1 MKRKS
6 IIWFIICIVF
16 VGLLAYTGAKG
27 LTISGYHVKS
37 FGESIKRGLDLKGG
51 VSIVEEIQ
59 ETNADNDAI
68 NRTIALLSSR
78 VNKLGVA
85 ETVVQKEGTKRIR
98 IEIPGESD
106 TKKVV
111 ESVAKTGKLTFVGP
125 DKVIILTGADVKD
138 SLAYLDNTGKPTV
151 SLELTTDGAKKFA
164 KATQDFLGQ
173 AISIYMDE
181 ALVSAPTVQDVISD
195 GKAVINNIKTQ
206 DEAKSIASMIKSG
219 ALPVTLKTVSAK
231 VVGPQ
236 LGIGAMSQSMKAG
249 AVGISVV
256 LLFMLVMYR
265 MLGITADIALI
276 FYITIVLGTFA
287 VIGVTLTLPGI
298 AGFLLTIG
306 MAVDANVLIFE
317 RIKEELKAGKS
328 VKSSIDAGFH
338 RAMSSILD
346 SNITTII
353 SGFVLY
359 FLGTG
364 GVKGFA
370 LTLIVGVLLSM
381 VTAIFVTRLFINL
394 AYKMGWFNKKWA
406 IGTFEIR
413 EVEKHA

>member
-6 IIWFIICIVF
+6 TIWFIICLVF
-16 VGLLAYTGAKG
+16 IGLLAYTGAKG

-37 FGESIKRGLDLKGG
+37 LGESIKRGLDLKGG
-51 VSIVEEIQ
+51 VSVVEEIQ
-59 ETNADNDAI
+59 ETNYDNAAVS
-68 NRTIALLSSR
+68 RTIELLNKR

-85 ETVVQKEGTKRIR
+85 ETVVQKEGEKRIR
-98 IEIPGESD
+98 IDIPGESD

-125 DKVIILTGADVKD
+125 DKAVILTGSDIKD
-138 SLAYLDNTGKPTV
+138 CSAYLDSSAKPVV
-151 SLELTTDGAKKFA
+151 SLELTSAGAKKFA
-164 KATQDFLGQ
+164 AATQKFLNQ
-173 AISIYMDE
+173 AISIYMDSD
-181 ALVSAPTVQDVISD
+181 LVSAPTVENVISD
-195 GKAVINNIKTQ
+195 GKAVINNIETE

-219 ALPVTLKTVSAK
+219 SLPVTLKTVSAK

-236 LGIGAMSQSMKAG
+236 LGQNAMPQSVKAG
-249 AVGISVV
+249 IVGIALVF
-256 LLFMLVMYR
+256 LFMLVMYR
-265 MLGITADIALI
+265 MLGVTADLALI
-276 FYITIVLGTFA
+276 FYITILLGTFA
-287 VIGVTLTLPGI
+287 TLGVTLTLPGI

-317 RIKEELKAGKS
+317 RIKEELRAGKS
-328 VKSSIDAGFH
+328 VKSSIDSGFH

-346 SNITTII
+346 SNITTLI

-370 LTLIVGVLLSM
+370 LTLITGVILSM
-381 VTAIFVTRLFINL
+381 LTAIFVTRLFINL
-394 AYKMGWFNKKWA
+394 MYNMGLFKNKWA
-406 IGTFEIR
+406 IGTFEIT
-413 EVEKHA
+413 EVK

>member
-6 IIWFIICIVF
+6 TIWFIICLVF
-16 VGLLAYTGAKG
+16 IGLLAYTGAKG
-27 LTISGYHVKS
+27 LTISGYHFKS
-37 FGESIKRGLDLKGG
+37 LGESIKRGLDLKGG
-51 VSIVEEIQ
+51 VSVVEEIQ
-59 ETNADNDAI
+59 ETNYDSAAVS
-68 NRTIALLSSR
+68 RTIELLNKR

-85 ETVVQKEGTKRIR
+85 ETAVQQEGEKRIR
-98 IEIPGESD
+98 IDIPGESD

-125 DKVIILTGADVKD
+125 DKAVILTGSDIKD
-138 SLAYLDNTGKPTV
+138 CSAYLDSSAKPVV
-151 SLELTTDGAKKFA
+151 SLELTSEGAKKFA
-164 KATQDFLGQ
+164 AATQKFLNQ
-173 AISIYMDE
+173 AISIYMDSD
-181 ALVSAPTVQDVISD
+181 LVSAPTVNEVISD
-195 GKAVINNIKTQ
+195 GKAVINNIETE

-219 ALPVTLKTVSAK
+219 SLPVTLKTVSAK

-236 LGIGAMSQSMKAG
+236 LGQNAMPQSVKAG
-249 AVGISVV
+249 VVGIAIV

-265 MLGITADIALI
+265 VLGVTADLALI
-276 FYITIVLGTFA
+276 FYITVLLGTFA
-287 VIGVTLTLPGI
+287 TLGVTLTLPGI

-317 RIKEELKAGKS
+317 RIKEELRAGKS
-328 VKSSIDAGFH
+328 VKSSIDSGFH

-346 SNITTII
+346 SNITTMI

-370 LTLIVGVLLSM
+370 LTLITGVILSM
-381 VTAIFVTRLFINL
+381 LTAIFVTRLFINL
-394 AYKMGWFNKKWA
+394 MYNMGWFKNKWA
-406 IGTFEIR
+406 IGTFEIT
-413 EVEKHA
+413 EVE

>member
-1 MKRKS
+1 MKSKS
-6 IIWFIICIVF
+6 TIWFIICIVF
-16 VGLLAYTGAKG
+16 IGLLAYTGVNG
-27 LTISGYHVKS
+27 LTAGGYHAKS

-51 VSIVEEIQ
+51 VSVVVEIQ
-59 ETNADNDAI
+59 DKDVDKDAI
-68 NRTIALLSSR
+68 NRTIALLSGR

-85 ETVVQKEGTKRIR
+85 ETSVQQEGDKRIR

-125 DKVIILTGADVKD
+125 DKSTILTGSDVKN
-138 SLAYLDNTGKPTV
+138 SLAYLNSSGQPEV
-151 SLELTTDGAKKFA
+151 SLELTSEGAKKFA
-164 KATQDFLGQ
+164 TATKNFYGQ
-173 AISIYMDE
+173 VISIYMDSD
-181 ALVSAPTVQDVISD
+181 LVSAPTVEAVITD
-195 GKAVINNIKTQ
+195 GKAVINNIDTE

-236 LGIGAMSQSMKAG
+236 LGQNALPECLKAG
-249 AVGISVV
+249 AIGIGLV
-256 LLFMLVMYR
+256 LLFMLLVYR
-265 MLGITADIALI
+265 VLGVTADLALV
-276 FYITIVLGTFA
+276 FYITILLGTFA
-287 VIGVTLTLPGI
+287 TVGVTITLPGI

-317 RIKEELKAGKS
+317 RIKEELRSGRS
-328 VKSSIDAGFH
+328 VKTSIDSGFH
-338 RAMSSILD
+338 RALSSILD

-364 GVKGFA
+364 SVKGFA
-370 LTLIVGVLLSM
+370 LTLILGVILSM
-381 VTAIFVTRLFINL
+381 LTAIFVTRLLINL
-394 AYKMGWFNKKWA
+394 MYRMGCFSKKWT
-406 IGTFEIR
+406 IGTFEIK
-413 EVEKHA
+413 EVE

>member
-6 IIWFIICIVF
+6 TIWFIICVVF
-16 VGLLAYTGAKG
+16 IGLLAYTGAKG
-27 LTISGYHVKS
+27 LTISGYHFKS

-51 VSIVEEIQ
+51 VSVVEEIQ
-59 ETNADNDAI
+59 ETNYDGAAVS
-68 NRTIALLSSR
+68 RTIELLNKR

-85 ETVVQKEGTKRIR
+85 ETVVQKEGEKRIR
-98 IEIPGESD
+98 IDIPGESD

-125 DKVIILTGADVKD
+125 DKVVILSGSDIKD
-138 SLAYLDNTGKPTV
+138 SSAYLDSSAKPVV
-151 SLELTTDGAKKFA
+151 SLELTSAGAKKFA
-164 KATQDFLGQ
+164 AATQKFLNQ
-173 AISIYMDE
+173 AISIYMDSD
-181 ALVSAPTVQDVISD
+181 LVSAPTVDEVISD
-195 GKAVINNIKTQ
+195 GKAVINNIDTE

-219 ALPVTLKTVSAK
+219 SLPVTLKTVSAK
-231 VVGPQ
+231 VVGPS
-236 LGIGAMSQSMKAG
+236 LGQNAMPQSLMAG
-249 AVGISVV
+249 AVGIGLV

-265 MLGITADIALI
+265 MLGVTADIALI
-276 FYITIVLGTFA
+276 FYITILLGTFA
-287 VIGVTLTLPGI
+287 TLGVTLTLPGI

-317 RIKEELKAGKS
+317 RIKEELRAGKS
-328 VKSSIDAGFH
+328 VKTSIDAGFH

-370 LTLIVGVLLSM
+370 LTLITGVILSM
-381 VTAIFVTRLFINL
+381 LTAIFVTRLFINL
-394 AYKMGWFNKKWA
+394 MYRMGWFNKKWA
-406 IGTFEIR
+406 IGTFEIT
-413 EVEKHA
+413 EVE